1 MPDAQIMDPNPH
13 SLIKEPRLIEGL
25 GQEVDKMSLEDLA
38 IPESEEVLKKQ
49 TPSSNGMSKPQG
61 YRCQPQELPIARAEP
76 CEHHHKGLL
85 DYITQSV
92 IHVLI
97 LI

>member
-1 MPDAQIMDPNPH
+1 
-13 SLIKEPRLIEGL
+13 
-25 GQEVDKMSLEDLA
+25 MSLEDLA

-49 TPSSNGMSKPQG
+49 NQTPSSNGMAKPKG
-61 YRCQPQELPIARAEP
+61 YRCQPQELPIAKPEP
-76 CEHHHKGLL
+76 CEQHHKGLL
-85 DYITQSV
+85 NSNPECN

>member
-13 SLIKEPRLIEGL
+13 SLIKEPRLIVGL

-49 TPSSNGMSKPQG
+49 TPSSNGMS
-61 YRCQPQELPIARAEP
+61 
-76 CEHHHKGLL
+76 
-85 DYITQSV
+85 
-92 IHVLI
+92 
-97 LI
+97 

>member
-38 IPESEEVLKKQ
+38 IPESEEVLKMMGTCPDDTEVSLKWLPLAQ
-49 TPSSNGMSKPQG
+49 SGTTLTSK
-61 YRCQPQELPIARAEP
+61 
-76 CEHHHKGLL
+76 
-85 DYITQSV
+85 
-92 IHVLI
+92 
-97 LI
+97 